1 MKGYYFI
8 NTDLRTPRAHTS
20 QVLNTISSLQSSLP
34 VVLVSPHYPG
44 LDIESIARR
53 HDLPRVPE
61 AAALWN
67 FGIQDAGALSFV
79 LFNIPAAL
87 FLLKQKLR
95 GEASFMYVRAS
106 YFLPLGLF
114 AYLLRV
120 PCFFE
125 THRRPVTPP
134 ERFREGIVARLA
146 RGLVVGSDPVRKEY
160 AGYGQAMIV

>member
-8 NTDLRTPRAHTS
+8 NTDLRNTRAHTS
-20 QVLNTISSLQSSLP
+20 QVLNTIASLQSSLP

-79 LFNIPAAL
+79 LFHILAPL
-87 FLLKQKLR
+87 FFLKQKLL
-95 GEASFMYVRAS
+95 GDA
-106 YFLPLGLF
+106 FLI
-114 AYLLRV
+114 Y
-120 PCFFE
+120 
-125 THRRPVTPP
+125 
-134 ERFREGIVARLA
+134 
-146 RGLVVGSDPVRKEY
+146 
-160 AGYGQAMIV
+160 